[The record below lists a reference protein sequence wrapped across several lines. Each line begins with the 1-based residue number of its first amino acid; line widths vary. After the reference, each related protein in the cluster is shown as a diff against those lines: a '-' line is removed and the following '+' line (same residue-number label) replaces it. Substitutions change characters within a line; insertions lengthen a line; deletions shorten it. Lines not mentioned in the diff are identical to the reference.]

1 MTREELESRHRCAI
15 YRAIGDRYGDDLWG
29 RIAEEIHNETLD
41 IVIEALREGDFL
53 SQTGQ
58 FSAIRALKI
67 GSKP

>member
-1 MTREELESRHRCAI
+1 MTREDLEARHRSAI
-15 YRAIGDRYGDDLWG
+15 YRAIGDRFCDDLWS

-58 FSAIRALKI
+58 FAAIRALKV
-67 GSKP
+67 KP